1 MKIGT
6 PKLGQ
11 ADIERAMI
19 TPSAVFDTPAEIVEA
34 ERLTRPQKIEVLKRW
49 QLDAR
54 ALQRATDES
63 MTGGERPPLDE
74 VNEALS
80 KLDPE
85 GKTPDGFGNAP
96 TKI

>member
-1 MKIGT
+1 MKIDT
-6 PKLGQ
+6 PKLSK
-11 ADIERAMI
+11 ADIEQAMI

-49 QLDAR
+49 EFDAR
-54 ALQRATDES
+54 ALQRATDEN
-63 MTGGERPPLDE
+63 MTGGEHPPLDE
-74 VNEALS
+74 INEELS

-85 GKTPDGFGNAP
+85 GSTPDGFGKAP